1 MTEKITLGQ
10 RFCLRLFSV
19 DFPGREDF
27 WRQALDAMILEHYEG
42 ETPWMHFDVDAS
54 LRARERRS
62 GVPVHGTAL
71 DEDGVAI
78 HVRLYVKDGFLDE
91 LEISREDGRPV
102 RNLPEPE
109 AFVVEAN
116 SA

>member
-1 MTEKITLGQ
+1 MTDEITIGQ

-27 WRQALDAMILEHYEG
+27 WRQAREAMILEHHEG

-54 LRARERRS
+54 LKAREVRT
-62 GVPVHGTAL
+62 GVPVYGRAL
-71 DEDGVAI
+71 DEDGVPI
-78 HVRLYVKDGFLDE
+78 FVRLYVKEGFLEE

-102 RNLPEPE
+102 RHLPDPE
-109 AFVVEAN
+109 TFVVQA
-116 SA
+116 SRP